1 MESNCQVNIN
11 YTNELHFGRES
22 NYEIYISNYFEQIE
36 LSQENIIEKAII
48 KDIVYEPDIIYIA
61 SDGHAGRCWYAEIID
76 NGIIK
81 YSFRNF
87 SDIVK
92 MYEKKGYKFV
102 NSY

>member
-1 MESNCQVNIN
+1 MESYYQVNIN

-36 LSQENIIEKAII
+36 LSEENIIEKAII

>member
-1 MESNCQVNIN
+1 MESYYQLNND
-11 YTNELHFGRES
+11 YTDELHFGRES
-22 NYEIYISNYFEQIE
+22 NYEIYIGNYFEQIE

-61 SDGHAGRCWYAEIID
+61 SDGHAGRCWYTEIID

-102 NSY
+102 KST